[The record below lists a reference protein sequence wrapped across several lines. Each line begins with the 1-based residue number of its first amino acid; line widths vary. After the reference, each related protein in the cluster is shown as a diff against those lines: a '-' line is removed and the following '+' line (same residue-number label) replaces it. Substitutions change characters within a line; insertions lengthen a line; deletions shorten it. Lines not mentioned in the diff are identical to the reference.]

1 MRSLVLAA
9 LTFAVLGNVAPVSAQ
24 GEEAFYTG
32 TFTCDGA
39 TYQTDWRVAKGLE
52 GGIAATVYYQQQGD
66 NRVRWIDL
74 NEKSGGS
81 GNTLNDA
88 NGDPRLGVSSEGHT
102 VSARWLKGAPD
113 HRRCEQFTVEKTETP
128 RARFDKLFS
137 LMEEAKPTAE
147 QAAKIAEMREA
158 LPVVYILPE
167 LDQNAYQ
174 QRLGELQQSFW
185 SRYAEQAVTG
195 LADASLGSPEGR
207 KQFAS
212 LLTDALSGPLSQH
225 LGDRDLQTVYKTA
238 QQTTDHYM
246 ASAPSAESSA
256 RDLYAGGTLLCE
268 RLNGISKYLPG
279 YDFRKV
285 ELAAGLSTSYWSR
298 ETAEETLQALRACG
312 RDNYASEL
320 AKKWPQ
326 IQQEQQ
332 ISKAFLAEQVRLLS
346 MPLSIETLVETNNLT
361 PNKEVVQ
368 AVSNTSIIYDRYFGQ
383 VLDKRRQELMQAGL
397 ASIGSSAGSFSL
409 ENGQAGKDV
418 GAACEKLSG
427 LRGVSY
433 ETRDAIRQ
441 TCRSA
446 EEVISKK
453 AAAQA
458 VEKVDAAFEKAEPGT
473 DAAKLA
479 AELCRTLPDTLPYNS
494 RSDVYQL
501 CEQKGRVLEEKEAAL
516 KCEQAITSS
525 GADDDMLDST
535 IEVFKGDDL
544 PIRDLVCKLDKTG
557 LKTAFDTSGFLMWKK
572 QTMTLFNERNSNGVK
587 AISFVLKPSDK
598 SATWVLAVENEE
610 TKAELEREKANVEM
624 LTACWSGSS
633 SCRY

>member
-1 MRSLVLAA
+1 MRSLVLSA
-9 LTFAVLGNVAPVSAQ
+9 LTFAFLGNVAPVFAQ
-24 GEEAFYTG
+24 DDEAFYTG
-32 TFTCDGA
+32 TFKCDGA
-39 TYQTDWRVAKGLE
+39 TYQTDWRVTKGLE
-52 GGIAATVYYQQQGD
+52 GSITATVYYQQQGD

-88 NGDPRLGVSSEGHT
+88 NGDPRLSVSSEGHT
-102 VSARWLKGAPD
+102 VSAQWLKGAPD
-113 HRRCEQFTVEKTETP
+113 YRQCEQFTVEKTETP
-128 RARFDKLFS
+128 RVRFDKLFS
-137 LMEEAKPTAE
+137 LMEEARPTAE
-147 QAAKIAEMREA
+147 QAAKIAEMSEA
-158 LPVVYILPE
+158 LPVIYILPE

-174 QRLGELQQSFW
+174 QRLDELQKYFW
-185 SRYAEQAVTG
+185 SGYANQTVTG
-195 LADASLGSPEGR
+195 LTNASLESPEGR

-212 LLTDALSGPLSQH
+212 LITDALSGPLSRH
-225 LGDRDLQTVYKTA
+225 LGDRDVETVYVAA
-238 QQTTDHYM
+238 QQTTDRYM
-246 ASAPSAESSA
+246 ASIPSAKSSA

-268 RLNGISKYLPG
+268 RLNGVLKYLPG

-332 ISKAFLAEQVRLLS
+332 ISKAFLAEQVKLLS

-361 PNKEVVQ
+361 PNKEVVKS
-368 AVSNTSIIYDRYFGQ
+368 VSNTSIIYDRYFGQ
-383 VLDKRRQELMQAGL
+383 ALDKRRQELMQAGL
-397 ASIGSSAGSFSL
+397 ALIGSSADSFSL

-418 GAACEKLSG
+418 SAACEKLSE
-427 LRGVSY
+427 LRVSY
-433 ETRDAIRQ
+433 EARDTIRQ

-446 EEVISKK
+446 EEIISKK
-453 AAAQA
+453 ATAQA

-494 RSDVYQL
+494 RSDIYQL
-501 CEQKGRVLEEKEAAL
+501 CEQKGHVLEEKEAAL

-572 QTMTLFNERNSNGVK
+572 QTMTLFNERNSDDVK

-610 TKAELEREKANVEM
+610 TKAELDREKANVEM